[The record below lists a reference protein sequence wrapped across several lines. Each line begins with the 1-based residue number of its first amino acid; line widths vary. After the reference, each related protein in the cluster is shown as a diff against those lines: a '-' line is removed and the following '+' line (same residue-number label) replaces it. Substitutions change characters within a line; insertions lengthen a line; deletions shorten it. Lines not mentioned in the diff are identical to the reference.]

1 MQKISSIQDM
11 FVDKVEVR
19 LMSGHGGSGLA
30 SFNREK
36 FKPFGGPDGGD
47 GGKGGDICIL
57 ASDDAEDLKYFKH
70 KSLFRAENGGRG
82 GKNKM
87 HGVNAT
93 DLIIRV
99 PVGTS
104 AYVKLEGKEA
114 LVADL
119 SSKGQ
124 KVLMAKGG
132 KGGQGNVHYATATR
146 KAPKIFQPGEEG
158 EQLDIVLRLTLA
170 TDVCIIGYPN
180 SGKSTLLAAISG
192 ARPQVADFPFTTV
205 EPVLGNVDDSVDK
218 LTWAE
223 MPAIIE
229 GSHQGKGLG
238 NGFLSHAE
246 RAKALIFL
254 LDAEVKDP
262 ATDLNHLKEEI
273 TAFDPGIIH
282 KSLVVAINKIDL
294 VEDGGKLEEIRHM
307 PDFFGLP
314 LFFVSAKTGEGLK
327 ELITAVHKI
336 ALQKETVEAQDTK
349 PEVVFR
355 PKPVDR
361 HD

>member
-1 MQKISSIQDM
+1 M
-11 FVDKVEVR
+11 FVDKVEIKLR
-19 LMSGHGGSGLA
+19 AGHGGSGLA

-47 GGKGGDICIL
+47 GGKGGDIYVL

-70 KSLFRAENGGRG
+70 KTLFRAENGGRG

-87 HGVNAT
+87 HGINAA
-93 DLIIRV
+93 DLVIKV

-104 AYVKLEGKEA
+104 AYVKRGGKEA

-124 KVLMAKGG
+124 RVLMARGG

-158 EQLDIVLRLTLA
+158 EQLDIVLSLTLA

-192 ARPQVADFPFTTV
+192 AKPQVADFPFTTV
-205 EPVLGNVDDSVDK
+205 EPVLGKVDDGVDK

-223 MPAIIE
+223 MPAIIA
-229 GSHQGKGLG
+229 GSYAGKGLG
-238 NGFLSHAE
+238 NGFLRHIE
-246 RAKALIFL
+246 RARVLIFL
-254 LDAEVKDP
+254 LDAGAEDP
-262 ATDLNHLKEEI
+262 ATDLRNLREEI
-273 TAFDPGIIH
+273 TAYDPGMAH
-282 KSLVVAINKIDL
+282 KSLVVAITKIDL
-294 VEDGGKLEEIRHM
+294 VEDTGRLEEICNL
-307 PDFFGLP
+307 PGFLGLP
-314 LFFVSAKTGEGLK
+314 LFFISSSTGQGLK

-336 ALQKETVEAQDTK
+336 ALQKEIVENGEIQ
-349 PEVVFR
+349 PEVIFR

-361 HD
+361 RD